1 MYTANL
7 KVGDKYK
14 ELRKTISI
22 IIVDDNI
29 EQFREIEKSC
39 TKLRITEEKYYKIKL
54 TDYFELYII
63 ELPKAI
69 KEYEKNK
76 KDEVLQWMMFLENPE
91 DAEVAKIMEEN
102 EDIKKAKE
110 ELDKIS
116 QDDLLRRRLL
126 KAELLRMDQEQRE
139 DDAMARGEGKGKQ
152 EEKIEI
158 AKNLLKKN
166 IPIEIITDATGLSNE
181 EIEKIRKN
189 EE

>member
-39 TKLRITEEKYYKIKL
+39 TKWRITEEKYYKIKL

-76 KDEVLQWMMFLENPE
+76 EDEVLHWMMFLENPE
-91 DAEVAKIMEEN
+91 TEEVAQIMEEN

-110 ELDKIS
+110 ELDRIS

-139 DDAMARGEGKGKQ
+139 DEAMARGERK
-152 EEKIEI
+152 EKIEI
-158 AKNLLKKN
+158 AKRLLKKN
-166 IPIEIITDATGLSNE
+166 IPMEIIMEATELSKE
-181 EIEKIRKN
+181 EIEEIMKK
-189 EE
+189 

>member
-1 MYTANL
+1 M
-7 KVGDKYK
+7 
-14 ELRKTISI
+14 
-22 IIVDDNI
+22 
-29 EQFREIEKSC
+29 
-39 TKLRITEEKYYKIKL
+39 

-69 KEYEKNK
+69 KEYERNK

-110 ELDKIS
+110 ELDRIS

-139 DDAMARGEGKGKQ
+139 DDAMARGEKK
-152 EEKIEI
+152 EKIEI
-158 AKNLLKKN
+158 AKKMLKEN
-166 IPIEIITDATGLSNE
+166 MPIEIVMKITELTEAEIKELQKE
-181 EIEKIRKN
+181 ENI
-189 EE
+189 

>member
-1 MYTANL
+1 M
-7 KVGDKYK
+7 
-14 ELRKTISI
+14 
-22 IIVDDNI
+22 
-29 EQFREIEKSC
+29 
-39 TKLRITEEKYYKIKL
+39 

-69 KEYEKNK
+69 KEYKKNK

-110 ELDKIS
+110 ELDRIS

-139 DDAMARGEGKGKQ
+139 DDAIARGEKKG
-152 EEKIEI
+152 EKEKTIEI
-158 AKNLLKKN
+158 ARNLLKEN
-166 IPIEIITDATGLSNE
+166 IPIEIIVKTTGLTKE
-181 EIEKIRKN
+181 ELEKIMK
-189 EE
+189 E

>member
-1 MYTANL
+1 M
-7 KVGDKYK
+7 
-14 ELRKTISI
+14 
-22 IIVDDNI
+22 
-29 EQFREIEKSC
+29 
-39 TKLRITEEKYYKIKL
+39 

-69 KEYEKNK
+69 KEYERNK

-110 ELDKIS
+110 ELDRIS

-139 DDAMARGEGKGKQ
+139 DDAMARGEKKG
-152 EEKIEI
+152 EKEKAIEI
-158 AKNLLKKN
+158 ARNLLKEN
-166 IPIEIITDATGLSNE
+166 IPIEIIVKTTGLTKE
-181 EIEKIRKN
+181 ELEKIMK
-189 EE
+189 E